1 MKQYWP
7 KPVSAFDMLHVR
19 TRSQANCPEPKT
31 QDEGNTST
39 SRTSS
44 SDDEEH
50 RESAPLTLDIIKD
63 YFDSKFSELADDMA
77 TKNCIEK
84 LLERIAKQET
94 KIVELESKIAVM
106 DAHIDKLKRNN
117 DDLEQYHRR
126 LCLRINGIP
135 APDEGERETGDQSL
149 EKVKEIFNELGV
161 DAPDVVIDRA
171 HRIGEVKQIE
181 GKRYKQMIVRF
192 TTWRHRSL
200 VYKARKESKKY
211 RIKLDLTAA
220 KATMLRNA
228 NEMLKSTKGAFA
240 FADINCRLCA
250 KIGPDFFYF
259 STENELIDHL
269 HDMRRNGSS
278 VFNESGTSEFETY

>member
-1 MKQYWP
+1 M
-7 KPVSAFDMLHVR
+7 SHVR

-63 YFDSKFSELADDMA
+63 YFDSKFSELADNMA

-135 APDEGERETGDQSL
+135 APDEGEMETGDQSL
-149 EKVKEIFNELGV
+149 EKSKKFL
-161 DAPDVVIDRA
+161 
-171 HRIGEVKQIE
+171 
-181 GKRYKQMIVRF
+181 M
-192 TTWRHRSL
+192 SL
-200 VYKARKESKKY
+200 V
-211 RIKLDLTAA
+211 
-220 KATMLRNA
+220 
-228 NEMLKSTKGAFA
+228 
-240 FADINCRLCA
+240 
-250 KIGPDFFYF
+250 
-259 STENELIDHL
+259 
-269 HDMRRNGSS
+269 
-278 VFNESGTSEFETY
+278 

>member
-1 MKQYWP
+1 M
-7 KPVSAFDMLHVR
+7 SHVR
-19 TRSQANCPEPKT
+19 TRSQANCPDPKT

-39 SRTSS
+39 STNSS
-44 SDDEEH
+44 SDNEEH

-63 YFDSKFSELADDMA
+63 YFDSKFSELADNMA

-84 LLERIAKQET
+84 LLGKIANQEK

-117 DDLEQYHRR
+117 DDLKQYHRR
-126 LCLRINGIP
+126 LCLRINGMP
-135 APDEGERETGDQSL
+135 APAEGERETGDQSL

-161 DAPDVVIDRA
+161 DVPDVVIDRA
-171 HRIGEVKQIE
+171 HRIGEVKEIE
-181 GKRYKQMIVRF
+181 GRRYKQMIVRF
-192 TTWRHRSL
+192 TTWRHRTL

-220 KATMLRNA
+220 KATMLRKA
-228 NEMLKSTKGAFA
+228 NEMLRSMKGAFA

-259 STENELIDHL
+259 TTENELVDHL